1 MEVQRTRELW
11 NSSASLEGLGG
22 SLLGLEKEQK
32 WLLLSELWRVELCGI
47 NVVYSELSVAQLSH
61 SRCH

>member
-11 NSSASLEGLGG
+11 NSSAFSEGLGG

-32 WLLLSELWRVELCGI
+32 RLLLSELWRVELCGI
-47 NVVYSELSVAQLSH
+47 NVVYSELSIAQLPH
-61 SRCH
+61 SRCR